1 MWKDDQGMKEICKV
15 EVKIENISSISCQI
29 LLVQYNDNTR
39 SVILKNEGEIEK
51 EKVSS
56 STNSIIFNKF
66 FILNYFF

>member
-39 SVILKNEGEIEK
+39 SVILKNEG
-51 EKVSS
+51 
-56 STNSIIFNKF
+56 
-66 FILNYFF
+66 